1 MIIFDYFWKDDIII
15 AYIYICYHIIYD
27 TYIYY
32 IYIICY
38 YILYIIYIYLYIYI
52 IYVYRYISI
61 YIYIYIYVTHS
72 VITNTNL
79 RLTLHYL
86 NRVFLFKTLPLTTL
100 SFWCLYLSQISI
112 SFCLYPYCIQKGKVY
127 LLLSVI

>member
-1 MIIFDYFWKDDIII
+1 ML
-15 AYIYICYHIIYD
+15 
-27 TYIYY
+27 
-32 IYIICY
+32 
-38 YILYIIYIYLYIYI
+38 LYIIYNIYLSVYIYVYIYI
-52 IYVYRYISI
+52 LYI

-72 VITNTNL
+72 LITNTNL

-86 NRVFLFKTLPLTTL
+86 DRVFLFKTLPLTTL
-100 SFWCLYLSQISI
+100 SFWYHYLSQISI